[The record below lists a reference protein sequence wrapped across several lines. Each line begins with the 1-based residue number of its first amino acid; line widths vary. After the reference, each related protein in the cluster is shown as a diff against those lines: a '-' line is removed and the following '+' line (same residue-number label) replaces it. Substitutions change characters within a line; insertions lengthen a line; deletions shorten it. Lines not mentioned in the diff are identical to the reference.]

1 VRPDGQIAWVIARLV
16 PELDDGGRLKGILG
30 TLTNITQH
38 KQAEER
44 QRDLEA
50 QLQEAHKMESLG
62 VLAAGVAHNVN
73 NVLAIIM
80 GTASLGEQVAT
91 EPSDQEAY
99 QRITQACLRG
109 RDVVR
114 SMLHFAQPSLLVQ
127 APFELHALIME
138 VRILL
143 ENSTRNAIKV
153 SESFAREPLWINGDP
168 GSINHALLNLCLNA
182 LGAMPGGGNAHPP
195 DRHPGVQPSGSFR

>member
-1 VRPDGQIAWVIARLV
+1 MRPDGQIAWVIARLV

-80 GTASLGEQVAT
+80 GTASLGVLPGAE
-91 EPSDQEAY
+91 
-99 QRITQACLRG
+99 RG
-109 RDVVR
+109 RTLGPGGLPENHPG
-114 SMLHFAQPSLLVQ
+114 MLAGQGCGEIH
-127 APFELHALIME
+127 APLRPAFTPGPGP
-138 VRILL
+138 VRI
-143 ENSTRNAIKV
+143 
-153 SESFAREPLWINGDP
+153 ARA
-168 GSINHALLNLCLNA
+168 HH
-182 LGAMPGGGNAHPP
+182 GGAHPP
-195 DRHPGVQPSGSFR
+195 GEQHQERHQGLRVVCP